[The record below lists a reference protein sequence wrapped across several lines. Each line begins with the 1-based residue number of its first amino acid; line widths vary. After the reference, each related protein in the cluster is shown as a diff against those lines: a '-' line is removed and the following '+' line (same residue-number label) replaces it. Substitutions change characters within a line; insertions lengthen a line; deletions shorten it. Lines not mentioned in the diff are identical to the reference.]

1 VSSSAASQ
9 FHDAGVQTDF
19 DGEKLPE
26 GFVPYTQHRC
36 YPLLTPLQPFCAKS
50 CHPSFSRNSS
60 GESGLYLR
68 DVILGLNDG
77 LVSMFLLLLGISGGG
92 VKATEVGTAQPLLS
106 FARWLKL
113 IYPCMCCSHIR
124 SRFFSLASQ
133 ELWQA
138 LSVWVCPNTLVCS
151 TQRCIMFARI

>member
-1 VSSSAASQ
+1 VSASAASQ

-50 CHPSFSRNSS
+50 CHPSFSRSSS

-92 VKATEVGTAQPLLS
+92 VKATEVGTAQPL
-106 FARWLKL
+106 
-113 IYPCMCCSHIR
+113 CCHLLDGS
-124 SRFFSLASQ
+124 S
-133 ELWQA
+133 
-138 LSVWVCPNTLVCS
+138 
-151 TQRCIMFARI
+151 